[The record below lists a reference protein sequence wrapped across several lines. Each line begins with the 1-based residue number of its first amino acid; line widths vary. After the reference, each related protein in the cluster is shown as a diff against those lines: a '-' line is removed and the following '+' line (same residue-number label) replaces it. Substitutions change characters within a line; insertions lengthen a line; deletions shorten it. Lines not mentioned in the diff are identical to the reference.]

1 MANCKT
7 HACVLSMT
15 NPDTP
20 SGSNVVAVNNA
31 MMVRESQ
38 EPGVLIN
45 ARQYKRYLDRLEDCT
60 PSGWSDLWLALT
72 GIGGGLAITAFVT
85 RLTLPST
92 AAATPKTVTLM
103 LTVLGV
109 VCFILCIIGYLTQ
122 RQQHGKEIK
131 DLKTDLEMH
140 TGPR

>member
-7 HACVLSMT
+7 RACVLSMT

-20 SGSNVVAVNNA
+20 SGSNVVVVNNA

-45 ARQYKRYLDRLEDCT
+45 ARQYKRYLDRLEDCI

-92 AAATPKTVTLM
+92 ASATPKMVTLM

-122 RQQHGKEIK
+122 RQQHGKDIK
-131 DLKTDLEMH
+131 DLKTDLEIH
-140 TGPR
+140 AGPR